1 LTTALELVALG
12 FFSLDR
18 VKLHPEKDFR
28 ILAHPTNKRQPLML
42 SSSFIILRETN
53 PSHLR

>member
-18 VKLHPEKDFR
+18 VKLHPGKDFR

-42 SSSFIILRETN
+42 SSSFIILREAN